1 MTSMAVKR
9 PVLSVGIEEEYLLV
23 DPVTRDLAA
32 DPPPEIAEE
41 CQRRVPDQIVT
52 PEFLRS
58 QIEVGTRVCSTIAD
72 ASAALIELRRTVAE
86 VAREHGLAL
95 MAASTHPFANW
106 HAQKPTRKERYEIL
120 ARDMQATVRR
130 LLICGMHVHAGIE
143 DEDLRIDLMNQVTY
157 FLPHLLAL
165 TTSSP
170 FWQGEE
176 SGLMSYRLSVFD
188 GLPRTGLPDQFGSH
202 GEYQR
207 LVDQM
212 VKAGLIED
220 ATKLWWD
227 LRPSD
232 KFPTL
237 EMRMTDVCT
246 RVDDAVTVAALYL
259 CLLRMLYRLRAGNQ
273 RWRVYPPTLIAEN
286 RWLAQRYGCS
296 GKLVDFGIGRQVPYA
311 ELLEEVLEL
320 VAEDADM
327 LGCTA
332 EVGHAREIVRR
343 GTSAHRQLDVYRAAV
358 AAGADG
364 REAMR
369 EVVDM
374 LIAETVAGV
383 GLDG

>member
-1 MTSMAVKR
+1 MAVK
-9 PVLSVGIEEEYLLV
+9 PPKLTVGIEEEYLLV
-23 DPVTRDLAA
+23 DPKTRDVVI
-32 DPPPEIAEE
+32 DPPPEILEE
-41 CQRRVPDQIVT
+41 CRRRAPDQIVT

-58 QIEVGTRVCSTIAD
+58 QIEIGTRVCANIAD
-72 ASAALIELRRTVAE
+72 VGAALVELRRTVAE

-106 HAQKPTRKERYEIL
+106 QVQKPTARQRYEEL
-120 ARDMQATVRR
+120 ARDMQATARR
-130 LLICGMHVHAGIE
+130 LLICGMHVHAGVE

-176 SGLMSYRLSVFD
+176 SGLMSFRLTVFD
-188 GLPRTGLPDQFGSH
+188 GLPRTGLPDQFNSY

-207 LVDQM
+207 LVAQM

-246 RVDDAVTVAALYL
+246 RVEDAVTVAAIYL
-259 CLLRMLYRLRAGNQ
+259 CLLRFLYRLRAGNQ
-273 RWRVYPPTLIAEN
+273 RWRIYPPTLVAEN
-286 RWLAQRYGCS
+286 RWLAQRYGCT
-296 GKLVDFGIGRQVPYA
+296 GNLVDFGKGAQVPYT
-311 ELLEEVLEL
+311 ELLEEIIAL
-320 VAEDADM
+320 VAEDADA
-327 LGCTA
+327 LGCAA
-332 EVGHAREIVRR
+332 ELARAREIANR
-343 GTSAHRQLDVYRAAV
+343 GTSAHRQLAVYRAAIE
-358 AAGADG
+358 AGADNA
-364 REAMR
+364 EALHQ
-369 EVVDM
+369 VVDM
-374 LIAETVAGV
+374 LIEETVIGT
-383 GLDG
+383 GLET